1 MARRVT
7 KPPTVISEAE
17 GFGPGRQVVPV
28 ERQELGTEPLKTRQL
43 ENVPRFR
50 RQEVYT
56 AKGRQAKKK
65 HFLRE
70 TTSCYQP
77 VPRKP
82 DCGVKTAARA
92 RELLNLAQLPKS

>member
-28 ERQELGTEPLKTRQL
+28 ERQELGTEPLKTPQL
-43 ENVPRFR
+43 ENVLRFR
-50 RQEVYT
+50 REEQ
-56 AKGRQAKKK
+56 K

-70 TTSCYQP
+70 TPSCYQP

-82 DCGVKTAARA
+82 DFGVKTAARA
-92 RELLNLAQLPKS
+92 SELLNLAQLPKS